1 MTQEKSIA
9 DAFRTDGTDTV
20 TFLPEPDPRPRHFPI
35 ISVDDHLVEPPGL
48 FAGRLPSKFADRAPM
63 MVERDDGRQVWRMEG
78 LELPNIGLNA
88 VAGRPPAEYTVE
100 PARTEDMRRGC
111 WDIHSRIYDM
121 DINGVYASICF
132 PSMLAGFAGQRFSE
146 LHDQDLGLATLR
158 AWNDWHLE
166 EWCGAYPDRM
176 IPCQITWFNDPNVA
190 ADEVR
195 RNAEQGFKA
204 LSFTESPHKL
214 GYPSLYSG
222 HWDPLIAAC
231 VETETVIC
239 LHVGSSSTTP
249 TTSPDAPPDVAAA
262 LFPMS
267 AWHAAVDW
275 VYSKVALKFP
285 DVRIVLTEGG
295 VSWVP
300 GLIDRMKHS
309 FKYHEFFGTWVG
321 ETVEPVEIL
330 KRNFYFC
337 ALDDPAGFAL
347 RHYIGVDHILVEADY
362 PHGDGTWPNT
372 QEILHRQMGDAT
384 DEEIALM
391 THGNAS
397 RLFRH
402 PVDPSWMDAPVH
414 RVGQF

>member
-1 MTQEKSIA
+1 
-9 DAFRTDGTDTV
+9 
-20 TFLPEPDPRPRHFPI
+20 
-35 ISVDDHLVEPPGL
+35 
-48 FAGRLPSKFADRAPM
+48 
-63 MVERDDGRQVWRMEG
+63 
-78 LELPNIGLNA
+78 
-88 VAGRPPAEYTVE
+88 
-100 PARTEDMRRGC
+100 
-111 WDIHSRIYDM
+111 
-121 DINGVYASICF
+121 
-132 PSMLAGFAGQRFSE
+132 
-146 LHDQDLGLATLR
+146 
-158 AWNDWHLE
+158 
-166 EWCGAYPDRM
+166 
-176 IPCQITWFNDPNVA
+176 
-190 ADEVR
+190 
-195 RNAEQGFKA
+195 
-204 LSFTESPHKL
+204 
-214 GYPSLYSG
+214 
-222 HWDPLIAAC
+222 
-231 VETETVIC
+231 
-239 LHVGSSSTTP
+239 
-249 TTSPDAPPDVAAA
+249 
-262 LFPMS
+262 MS

-295 VSWVP
+295 ISWVP

-372 QEILHRQMGDAT
+372 QEILHRQMSDAT